1 MALRW
6 PGLTQLPGCAGWAP
20 GAALPGMLCAVEA
33 PRFPG
38 SPHLC
43 VSLNYLFLLV
53 VGFLGLGALKLLWEF
68 GMWDGGEA

>member
-1 MALRW
+1 
-6 PGLTQLPGCAGWAP
+6 
-20 GAALPGMLCAVEA
+20 MLCAVEA